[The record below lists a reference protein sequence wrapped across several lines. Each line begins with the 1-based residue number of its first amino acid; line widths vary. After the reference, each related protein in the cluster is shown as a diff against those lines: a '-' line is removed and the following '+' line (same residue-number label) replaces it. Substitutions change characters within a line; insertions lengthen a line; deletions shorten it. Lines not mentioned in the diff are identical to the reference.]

1 MDSKTTVIYF
11 DSSDNANPGIA
22 YRTRT
27 TTFIGGRTYPEIH
40 EESGEVD
47 GLAGEA
53 AEAILAGDVPSAEGL
68 AELRDAFGPDV
79 TLDGVGEIA
88 LDERLRDLVA
98 MGPLTWKPVDR

>member
-27 TTFIGGRTYPEIH
+27 TTFIDGMTYPEIH

-68 AELRDAFGPDV
+68 ADIRNAFGPGV
-79 TLDGVGEIA
+79 ILDGVGEIFA
-88 LDERLRDLVA
+88 GWDQ
-98 MGPLTWKPVDR
+98 

>member
-1 MDSKTTVIYF
+1 MDSKTTIIYF
-11 DSSDNANPGIA
+11 DSSDNTNPGIA

-27 TTFIGGRTYPEIH
+27 TTFLDGMTYPEIH

-68 AELRDAFGPDV
+68 ADIRNAFGPGV
-79 TLDGVGEIA
+79 ILDGVGEIFA
-88 LDERLRDLVA
+88 GWDQ
-98 MGPLTWKPVDR
+98 